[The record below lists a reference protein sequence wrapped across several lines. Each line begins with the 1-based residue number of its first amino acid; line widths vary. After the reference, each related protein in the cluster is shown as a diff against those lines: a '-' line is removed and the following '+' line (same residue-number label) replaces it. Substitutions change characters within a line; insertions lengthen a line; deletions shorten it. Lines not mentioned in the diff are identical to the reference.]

1 MKYLA
6 THLNSTQKA
15 IFYCKEAHASNSS
28 SSLFAPENCNSATDN
43 RKEQLLQLSVQGELG
58 VKGPCIALLLSY
70 LLSLSCP
77 SSPLLQTDLSP
88 CLDQSHLTSISSAA
102 HPFPLSFPP
111 AFWDAFVFCLLRY
124 LLELHFPGLSV
135 WLPSFQISSSILCS
149 DFQLSERNSSSAL
162 KSLGHSATT
171 EVAKLLSL

>member
-1 MKYLA
+1 MTATDPIAVKSQCLTSGRNAFLFHFLWALGCAAENPLKYLA

-15 IFYCKEAHASNSS
+15 IFYCKEAHAS

-70 LLSLSCP
+70 LLSLPCP
-77 SSPLLQTDLSP
+77 SSPLSQTDLSP

-124 LLELHFPGLSV
+124 LLELRFPRLSV
-135 WLPSFQISSSILCS
+135 
-149 DFQLSERNSSSAL
+149 
-162 KSLGHSATT
+162 
-171 EVAKLLSL
+171 